1 VAEYFLDNST
11 THAFWDNSFPP
22 RLEINSGDTV
32 TFDCRESF
40 DGQVTPDSGVE
51 VWNTVD
57 FSRVHS
63 LLGPVFVRGAKP
75 GDTLEVEILD
85 FAHKG
90 WGWTGWFPGAGLLSE
105 EFNYPF
111 LQHWRLEGKNCY
123 FQENDLVT
131 IPFEPCCGVMGVAP
145 KENGRFTTLPP
156 RANGGNVN
164 IRQLTTGARALFPV
178 FTEGAGFATGD
189 GHAAQGDGE
198 VCCTAIEAPLIITLR
213 FHVRTDL
220 SVPEQHLLSPSPLQE
235 KGTQGHYCTTGHG
248 EDIYL
253 CVQNAVRHMIDY
265 LEATYGISRNQ
276 AYCLC
281 SVAGDL
287 KISQVAMQNRVVSF
301 CIPKNIFTIQESQ

>member
-1 VAEYFLDNST
+1 MAEHFLDSST

-22 RLEINSGDTV
+22 RLEIDSGDTV
-32 TFDCRESF
+32 TFDCREPL
-40 DGQVTPDSGVE
+40 DGQVTPDSGIE
-51 VWNTVD
+51 IWNDLD

-90 WGWTGWFPGAGLLSE
+90 WGWTGWFPGAGLLSD
-105 EFNYPF
+105 EFTDPF
-111 LQHWRLEGKNCY
+111 LQHWRLEGENCH
-123 FQENDLVT
+123 FQNNDLVT
-131 IPFEPCCGVMGVAP
+131 VPFEPFCGVMGVAP

-156 RANGGNVN
+156 RANGGNVDV
-164 IRQLTTGARALFPV
+164 RQLKAGAKALFPI
-178 FTEGAGFATGD
+178 FTEGAGFAAGD

-198 VCCTAIEAPLIITLR
+198 ICCTAIEAPLTVTLR
-213 FHVRTDL
+213 FHVRSDL
-220 SVPEQHLLSPSPLQE
+220 SVPELQLISPSPLV
-235 KGTQGHYCTTGHG
+235 KGDTQGYYCTTGHG

-253 CVQNAVRHMIDY
+253 CAQNAVRHMIDW
-265 LEATYGISRNQ
+265 LERTYGMSSER

-287 KISQVAMQNRVVSF
+287 KISQIVMSNRVVSF
-301 CIPKNIFTIQESQ
+301 CMPRSIFNA